1 MPSPHCRRFAHEND
15 ADKTTQQK
23 NIAKRREQKKKKK
36 KKKVFFVLELRRG
49 IEVRKEALTVVA
61 RLCAAC
67 RTCWAQTRLWTPE
80 TFGSCSETASECS
93 PSTFARFLGKHSTDP
108 QKFEYSHIKKMVVF
122 CRFSAVEG
130 SPVMAMAM
138 AIAHSA
144 IRICGTM

>member
-1 MPSPHCRRFAHEND
+1 M
-15 ADKTTQQK
+15 
-23 NIAKRREQKKKKK
+23 
-36 KKKVFFVLELRRG
+36 
-49 IEVRKEALTVVA
+49 RKEALTVVA

-108 QKFEYSHIKKMVVF
+108 QKFEYKKNGF
-122 CRFSAVEG
+122 CRFSAVDV

-138 AIAHSA
+138 AIALYAYAAQCSW
-144 IRICGTM
+144 G